1 MQILRSIILFL
12 VVVSSCFSQE
22 PKPNQEICAEN
33 VNVETVNLHLQQN
46 YKLPLHKKLG
56 LILTGFVIKDDD
68 KSIGSRAYTNF
79 KIEF

>member
-1 MQILRSIILFL
+1 M

-22 PKPNQEICAEN
+22 PKPNQEVYAEN

-46 YKLPLHKKLG
+46 YKLPLYKKIG

-68 KSIGSRAYTNF
+68 KLIGNRTYTNF